1 MVNISLITELTDKEC
16 IAQLRYIKPD
26 GKVHM
31 RTYKCER
38 YEADSV
44 HRAELKAIIIGLKE
58 IRCPARVI
66 AYIRTAHSVA
76 AINQNWPRGWMKND
90 WKNKKGHLVRDWELW
105 KEIYEI
111 TETKQIILTGGG
123 QNDHMG
129 DEDS

>member
-31 RTYKCER
+31 RTYNCER

-58 IRCPARVI
+58 IRCSARVTI
-66 AYIRTAHSVA
+66 YLKTAHSVA
-76 AINQNWPRGWMKND
+76 AINQDWPKGWQKNE
-90 WKNKKGHLVRDWELW
+90 WKNQKGHLVRDWELW
-105 KEIYEI
+105 KEVQEL
-111 TETKQIILTGGG
+111 TEKKQITLTAGTRE
-123 QNDHMG
+123 N
-129 DEDS
+129 